1 MMKFNPQTFV
11 EALPSLDLSTN
22 VPSEEFSERV
32 NRVKQELAKK
42 KIDIAFTYGD
52 EHRPGDTGW
61 LTGYDPQIE
70 STAVVI
76 GPKKALLLG
85 GPEGQ
90 YYAEEMM
97 RVGEYRNLVEYKIPE
112 EDYPGFEFTTLK
124 DVFKEAYGSEIKR
137 IGLLTTKE
145 NIPHHIMN
153 ILNDT
158 GAEIVD
164 ISDWLLQAKYYKSES
179 ELKVM
184 RIAARITT
192 YAMEAMIR
200 ATEPGIRELEVAACG
215 DYVLKYMGADR
226 YGVDTIVASGER
238 AHTVLGRA
246 SNKVIKEGELVLL
259 TISARYEGLT
269 SCLGRTVVAGHPN
282 DDQKEFFQHTAKAYT
297 LCVDKLGYG
306 KPAREVDRM
315 ARNYLKKLGVEPMY
329 SVVHNI
335 GWTEAMEGMGAATQ
349 YSEYNFP
356 KSIALQLDIGIF
368 GKTYRGISA
377 KQMGFRLEDPFCIN
391 HEGKAEKMTILPIQV
406 QNMVSNI

>member
-1 MMKFNPQTFV
+1 MRFNPQTFV
-11 EALPSLDLSTN
+11 EALPSLDLL
-22 VPSEEFSERV
+22 VKIPSEEFSERID
-32 NRVKQELAKK
+32 RVKQELTKK
-42 KIDIAFTYGD
+42 GIDIAFAYGD

-70 STAVVI
+70 STAVVV
-76 GPKKALLLG
+76 GPKKVLLLG

-97 RVGEYRNLVEYKIPE
+97 RVGEYRNLGEYKIPE

-124 DVFKEAYGSEIKR
+124 DVSKEAYGSEVR
-137 IGLLTTKE
+137 RVGLLTTEE
-145 NIPHHIMN
+145 NLPHDIMN
-153 ILNDT
+153 MLDDT

-164 ISDWLLQAKYYKSES
+164 MSDWLLKARYHKSEN

-184 RIAARITT
+184 RIAAQITI

-200 ATEPGIRELEVAACG
+200 VIEPGIRELEVAACG
-215 DYVLKYMGADR
+215 DYVLKYMGADS

-238 AHTVLGRA
+238 ASTVLGRA

-259 TISARYEGLT
+259 SNSARYEGLT
-269 SCLGRTVVAGHPN
+269 SASGRTVVAGYPN
-282 DDQKEFFQHTAKAYT
+282 HDQKEFLEYTARAYD
-297 LCVDKLGYG
+297 LCVDKLSYG
-306 KPAREVDRM
+306 KPAREVDRA
-315 ARNYLKKLGVEPMY
+315 ARNYLKKLDLEPMY

-335 GWTEAMEGMGAATQ
+335 GWTEAMEGIGAATQ

-356 KSIALQLDIGIF
+356 KGIALQLDIGIF
-368 GKTYRGISA
+368 RKRYRGISA

-391 HEGKAEKMTILPIQV
+391 HQGETERMTTLPVQV
-406 QNMVSNI
+406 QDMVSRK